1 VKHSSYADMTYREL
15 KTSLQTLSDQS
26 LKVSRHLDNT
36 YYSILEKVSL
46 WRQTIGSLQELA
58 GLTKE
63 LNETFEADTQGLAE
77 DIQGQFEGFDN
88 FDAQQEQVTA
98 LEGRIKEGKE
108 KADALHARLAAAQQ
122 RIEARAKAEE
132 ELETRKIRVYYHCSS
147 CIFLT
152 RRIGRARIAWAIL
165 ATIASLVLLAI
176 LFQQLRPLHPDH
188 ETNLNLSFSQR
199 GNILDAP
206 IPASAKEAIMN
217 PLPPN
222 RQKEVHTEQPEPE
235 LEDDERLRVFDEL

>member
-1 VKHSSYADMTYREL
+1 MAYREL

-63 LNETFEADTQGLAE
+63 LNENFEADTQGLAE

-132 ELETRKIRVYYHCSS
+132 ELETRKIRTCCHSLIMSAFDRMY
-147 CIFLT
+147 
-152 RRIGRARIAWAIL
+152 RASTHRMGHPRHHYRPRSPRHTL
-165 ATIASLVLLAI
+165 PATQTVAP
-176 LFQQLRPLHPDH
+176 RP
-188 ETNLNLSFSQR
+188 
-199 GNILDAP
+199 
-206 IPASAKEAIMN
+206 
-217 PLPPN
+217 
-222 RQKEVHTEQPEPE
+222 
-235 LEDDERLRVFDEL
+235 